1 MYYNV
6 AGAAK
11 KFGVNPR
18 LIYKEIQEGRIPAL
32 KIGEPGS
39 KRPVIRIPADALE
52 RWEAAQLEAQ
62 K

>member
-1 MYYNV
+1 MYLTVKSV
-6 AGAAK
+6 AQK
-11 KFGVNPR
+11 LGVHPK
-18 LIYKEIQEGRIPAL
+18 LIYAEIQEGRIPAL

>member
-1 MYYNV
+1 MYHSV

-11 KFGVNPR
+11 KFGVNQR
-18 LIYKEIQEGRIPAL
+18 LIYKEIQEGRLPAIKL
-32 KIGEPGS
+32 GDPGS

-52 RWEAAQLEAQ
+52 RWEAAQLEGQ